1 MKSMARAKIC
11 LAAWV
16 GAVTGVTGPSYAMQ
30 ACPPRDEMRE
40 QAQII
45 VETRLKS
52 LFIGDSGLLI
62 DVPSAS
68 RMVRAELEIQRVIK
82 GTFSRK
88 DAVAIGF
95 VQAPGP
101 FQELS
106 LMAMLHGAG
115 DEADTFELEMSAQ
128 EIADGVKFYSLN
140 DCIYYRFPALVE
152 KNTGW
157 NDNPGNSRPVAPLP
171 AQ

>member
-1 MKSMARAKIC
+1 MKSMARAKFC
-11 LAAWV
+11 LAAWL
-16 GAVTGVTGPSYAMQ
+16 GAVTGVAGPSYVMQ
-30 ACPPRDEMRE
+30 ACPPRNEMRE
-40 QAQII
+40 KAQII

-52 LFIGDSGLLI
+52 LSIGDSGLLI
-62 DVPSAS
+62 DVPFAS

-106 LMAMLHGAG
+106 LMAMLYGAG
-115 DEADTFELEMSAQ
+115 DEFDTFEWEMSAQ
-128 EIADGVKFYSLN
+128 EIAEGLKFCSLN
-140 DCIYYRFPALVE
+140 DCIYYRFPELVE
-152 KNTGW
+152 KKTGA
-157 NDNPGNSRPVAPLP
+157 NDNPGSPQPVAPPSLR
-171 AQ
+171 